1 MHKSIINEGLQGNDL
16 KGFVSEHLTIDRYK
30 SKMGDDSD
38 VIVIGFKV
46 KEKFPAID
54 LMEFIEKGYDFVLDS
69 DISSGEEYDGKYHV
83 FVEVERSKNFPGQL
97 KDLLNG
103 VSKLT
108 DCHDWTFSYQTSTK
122 KVELSKENIL
132 EQIPLTVLDY
142 KSYMLERKQ
151 NDLKEFFNKGTTE
164 ISLDE
169 NNNITFKK
177 SFSGDIKAKFISIGD
192 FDIIKDTL
200 PGSLDLSEGSQS
212 QVLFLTKF
220 LGNYD
225 IDKIGNKFLIKNNNQ
240 AIVIEKD
247 EW

>member
-1 MHKSIINEGLQGNDL
+1 MHNSIITEGLQGNDL
-16 KGFVSEHLTIDRYK
+16 KGFISELLTIDRYK

-38 VIVIGFKV
+38 VIVVGFKV

-54 LMEFIEKGYDFVLDS
+54 LMEFIEKGYNFVLDS

-83 FVEVERSKNFPGQL
+83 FVEIERSKSFPNQL
-97 KDLLNG
+97 QDLLNG

-108 DCHDWTFSYQTSTK
+108 DCHEWKFNYQTSTK
-122 KVELSKENIL
+122 IVELTKENIL
-132 EQIPLTVLDY
+132 EQIPLTSLDY
-142 KSYMLERKQ
+142 KTYMLERKQ

-169 NNNITFKK
+169 NNNITFRKP
-177 SFSGDIKAKFISIGD
+177 FSGDIKAKFISIGD
-192 FDIIKDTL
+192 YNIVKDTL
-200 PGSLDLSEGSQS
+200 PGSLDLSESSQS

-220 LGNYD
+220 LGNYE
-225 IDKIGNKFLIKNNNQ
+225 IDKIGNKFLIKNNDQ